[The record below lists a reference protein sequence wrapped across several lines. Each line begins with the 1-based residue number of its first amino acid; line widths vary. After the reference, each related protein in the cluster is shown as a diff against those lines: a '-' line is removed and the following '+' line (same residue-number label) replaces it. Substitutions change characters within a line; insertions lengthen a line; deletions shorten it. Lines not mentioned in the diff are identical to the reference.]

1 MSVDPRRRALQRRQG
16 VDGPRRVEG
25 EGAPG
30 PTPGTGHA
38 ERFADAVYGTILV
51 LAVVAAL
58 SEDDHATAGAIV
70 GAALATSLVF
80 WIVHVY
86 AEVLSRRASG
96 DGIAWW
102 PLVRQAARQEWPLVQ
117 AAFLPSIPLVLG
129 AVGLLARSTAI
140 TLALVVG
147 LADLAAWGYFA
158 GRALRQ
164 SRIRSLVSAAGAAGL
179 GTLMVLL
186 KNLVH

>member
-1 MSVDPRRRALQRRQG
+1 
-16 VDGPRRVEG
+16 
-25 EGAPG
+25 
-30 PTPGTGHA
+30 
-38 ERFADAVYGTILV
+38 
-51 LAVVAAL
+51 
-58 SEDDHATAGAIV
+58 
-70 GAALATSLVF
+70 
-80 WIVHVY
+80 VHVY